1 MNSLMSVVSLL
12 ICCFIVPLVSYSLS
26 LRTELL
32 MFPSLRWLN
41 VHWVFS
47 AVSPIFNLL
56 PSASSD
62 HQMMVPDQNVNLC
75 PFLHCHLKQPK
86 QSWLDG
92 KNHGFSPLSQK
103 NWSCTRKDLEDTEQG
118 LALRILQNCLLYSGH
133 RFAVFT
139 IRRTYSHFHMGMWQP
154 SVKRLLTILMQK
166 RPELFQIFVREQ
178 AVHAVRSQTI
188 LR

>member
-1 MNSLMSVVSLL
+1 MCTGCSVQFLQCLTFCLQQVL
-12 ICCFIVPLVSYSLS
+12 IIKWWFQTKMLILVPFCTVIWSSLS
-26 LRTELL
+26 KVGWME
-32 MFPSLRWLN
+32 
-41 VHWVFS
+41 
-47 AVSPIFNLL
+47 
-56 PSASSD
+56 
-62 HQMMVPDQNVNLC
+62 
-75 PFLHCHLKQPK
+75 
-86 QSWLDG
+86 

-154 SVKRLLTILMQK
+154 SVKCLLRRLMQK

-188 LR
+188 FR